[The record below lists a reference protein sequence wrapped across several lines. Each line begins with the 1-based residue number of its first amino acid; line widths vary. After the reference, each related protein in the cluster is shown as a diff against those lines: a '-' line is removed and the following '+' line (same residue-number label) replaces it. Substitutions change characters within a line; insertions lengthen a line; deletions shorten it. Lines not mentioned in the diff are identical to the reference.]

1 MQLIVLACKFLCH
14 IYISPLNIPIFQTWI
29 NEKKLMSKPADLTS
43 TSSNDE
49 AEQEKVM
56 NLWEKTKPFF
66 ECKESLRKYI
76 SKRLEIQVPVL
87 ILTTCKLWT
96 YSIQ

>member
-1 MQLIVLACKFLCH
+1 MQLIVLACIFLSH
-14 IYISPLNIPIFQTWI
+14 ISIIFQSWI

-76 SKRLEIQVPVL
+76 SKRLEIQVL
-87 ILTTCKLWT
+87 ILTTCKLET